1 MFKSVLIAAA
11 DLFLADIL
19 CERCKSLGLFA
30 DVAFNAMSALEKI
43 DEMEPDI
50 VILDV
55 EMPYG
60 NGLSVCEMMS
70 THQQLSKIPVI
81 ILTARSDRQTVRRC
95 HELGAY
101 YIIKECD
108 VWPRIEPLI
117 RELIETSAA
126 AI

>member
-1 MFKSVLIAAA
+1 MFKSVLIA
-11 DLFLADIL
+11 DDDEFLADIL

-30 DVAFNAMSALEKI
+30 DVAFNAMSALGKI

-50 VILDV
+50 VVLDV

-70 THQQLSKIPVI
+70 THEQLLKIPVI
-81 ILTARSDRQTVRRC
+81 ILSGRSDSRTIRRC

-101 YIIKECD
+101 YVNKQGD
-108 VWPRIEPLI
+108 VWPKLEPLI
-117 RELIETSAA
+117 REMIEKPAA
-126 AI
+126 VN

>member
-1 MFKSVLIAAA
+1 MFKSVLIA
-11 DLFLADIL
+11 DDDTFLADIL
-19 CERCKSLGLFA
+19 CERCKTLGLFT
-30 DVAFNAMSALEKI
+30 DVAFNATSALGKI

-55 EMPYG
+55 KMPYG

-70 THQQLSKIPVI
+70 THEQLCKIPVI
-81 ILTARSDRQTVRRC
+81 ILTGRSDPQIIRRC

-101 YIIKECD
+101 YVIKEGD

-126 AI
+126 PI